1 MCGQRSSNIRNVG
14 PYIINGQWAARGA
27 WPWHVMLRLDGRF
40 QCGGSLISDRWVLTA
55 AHCVAYVFFFSLTNL
70 QLFCLQSDEV
80 FFQHLGVCLLTT
92 TTLLQHGDTC
102 QVDVTSRAT
111 TFFCDDINTT
121 HDSSLPGGP
130 CLAYLTS
137 AHFQSQFCRLIF
149 CVWCNA
155 LCGH

>member
-1 MCGQRSSNIRNVG
+1 VCGQRSPNIRNVG
-14 PYIINGQWAARGA
+14 PYIIRGQWAARGA
-27 WPWHVMLRLDGRF
+27 WPWHVMLKVILLNGTSE
-40 QCGGSLISDRWVLTA
+40 CGGSLISDRWVLTA

-111 TFFCDDINTT
+111 TFF
-121 HDSSLPGGP
+121 L
-130 CLAYLTS
+130 
-137 AHFQSQFCRLIF
+137 
-149 CVWCNA
+149 
-155 LCGH
+155 